1 MSRKDSKERTETSRK
16 ESERTKDDG
25 RILTLKDKKRTLSDH
40 RIWEISHRRE
50 MCGEILISA
59 SNIL

>member
-25 RILTLKDKKRTLSDH
+25 RILTLKDKKKDVIGPSDLGNLALE
-40 RIWEISHRRE
+40 RNLRKKFNKR
-50 MCGEILISA
+50 L
-59 SNIL
+59 